1 LPKANAAGALHFPH
15 SLDSARWGKIGEM
28 RARSETVWVEARA
41 RELGFDL
48 CGVVSAGKFPELEH
62 MEDWLAR
69 GFAGEMNYL
78 SDPRRRS
85 ADGAFPGLR
94 SVIVCALN
102 YNTNAPRSTDL
113 SHLPKDSEPRGWISR
128 YAWGDD
134 YHEVLQEKLREL
146 AAALRERFAEPFEAR
161 VYADTGPLQERIFAK
176 YAGLGWLAKNTL
188 LLNQRLGSWVFL
200 GAILTTLDLAPTLE
214 DGVLPPPDLCGT
226 CRRCIDACPTQ
237 AFVEPYVMDA
247 RRCISYLTIELRGPI
262 PGELREPIGNHV
274 FGCDI
279 CQDVCPW
286 NRRAPATS
294 HEQFFP
300 RTFPATFEN
309 VLLKDGGTE
318 DIEILSEPGQQE
330 TPESAERSL
339 LLPRLEWLAAL
350 DETEFRRL
358 FRGSAIKR
366 TKWRGIVRNACI
378 ALGNSELHR
387 GTTVHQRIGELLR
400 RLSSSADAVI
410 AESALWALSR
420 IQ

>member
-1 LPKANAAGALHFPH
+1 
-15 SLDSARWGKIGEM
+15 M

-48 CGVVSAGKFPELEH
+48 CGVVSGCKFPELEH
-62 MEDWLAR
+62 TEDWLAR

-102 YNTNAPRSTDL
+102 YNTDAPRSTDL
-113 SHLPKDSEPRGWISR
+113 THLPEDSEPRGWISR
-128 YAWGDD
+128 YAWGVD

-176 YAGLGWLAKNTL
+176 YAGLGWLGKNTL
-188 LLNQRLGSWVFL
+188 LLNQRLGSWIFL

-214 DGVLPPPDLCGT
+214 DGALPPPDLCGT

-247 RRCISYLTIELRGPI
+247 RRCISYLTIELRGTI
-262 PGELREPIGNHV
+262 PGEFREPIGNHV
-274 FGCDI
+274 LGCDI

-294 HEQFFP
+294 LQEFLP
-300 RTFPATFEN
+300 RTFAPTFES
-309 VLLKDGGTE
+309 VPLKDGGAE
-318 DIEILSEPGQQE
+318 DIEILSGPGQQE
-330 TPESAERSL
+330 TPDSAERSL

-387 GTTVHQRIGELLR
+387 GTTAHNRIGELLR